1 MFKEDVFKI
10 LNSKTIKN
18 AEKIKNK
25 FFKIIKESLELIFIV
40 VSDSIISEFKKIT
53 CGILDSKIEDT
64 INKIENSFLKSLP
77 RDIKNV

>member
-18 AEKIKNK
+18 SEKIKNK
-25 FFKIIKESLELIFIV
+25 FFKIIKESLELIFII
-40 VSDSIISEFKKIT
+40 VSDSIISEFKKIK